1 MAKIPVSFI
10 QEGFNDVQNNISIL
24 KKETKEIS
32 KTKTKININN
42 KDIQAALQSQKNLE
56 KSLIDLQKS
65 YDQLGNKSTS
75 AAKQLRKDINSI
87 TNALKNFETAVQ
99 WSGKV
104 SSKVQ
109 NTAKAQAYTR
119 ELNAQIKAEN
129 EKTNA
134 IREQQRELDRLN
146 KEAQKVGQMTKG
158 ILQDKNLNQ
167 KGAKDTAAQWNYQ
180 REAIQRTA
188 TEIKNAKNAGEAYKH
203 MLESMVYEIK
213 HTTGKGLFQDAIDG
227 TNKLINL
234 ENKRFEAQKSGKQ
247 VMEDYYNSEIRKQK
261 ELINNIMDIAN
272 NPQKLQTLLKDNAS
286 YIKNLLPENMQA
298 DFQQQFEKTGMIDK
312 AWAEGMNKYV
322 VALQQAYQEQ
332 VKLNQAKNQ
341 QNIQDDSYK
350 SLKADLQEIWNIE
363 NKITQLKKDKK
374 HHPEE
379 IQYYQQLLN
388 NKHQELNYDNRI
400 NQLTE
405 EQKKDIETL
414 TRKQKELNGAIQAQ
428 GQDWKNNNRKVSEFG
443 DTIKKVFNYV
453 IVYRGFQMLQQGI
466 QKAIDTM
473 KELDKAFTDIQMV
486 TGDTDEQTA
495 QLAKDYNNIAREMGS
510 TTQEVAEGASEWLR
524 QGKTAEETTQ
534 LLKSSMTLSKVGA
547 MESSEATELLTSSLN
562 GYKLEAKD
570 AMSVV
575 DKISSIDLAAAT
587 SSYELATALSRT
599 ANSANDAGVSFDK
612 LLAMIGTV
620 SSVTRKSAS
629 TIRRIF

>member
-1 MAKIPVSFI
+1 MAKIPVSFV

-42 KDIQAALQSQKNLE
+42 KDIQVALQSQKNLE

-109 NTAKAQAYTR
+109 NVAKAQAYTR

-167 KGAKDTAAQWNYQ
+167 KGAKDTATQWNYQ
-180 REAIQRTA
+180 KEAIQRTA
-188 TEIKNAKNAGEAYKH
+188 TEIKNAKSAGEAYKH

-261 ELINNIMDIAN
+261 ELINNIMDTAN
-272 NPQKLQTLLKDNAS
+272 NPQKLQALLKDNAN
-286 YIKNLLPENMQA
+286 YIKNLLPENMQT
-298 DFQQQFEKTGMIDK
+298 DFQQQFEKTGIIDK

-322 VALQQAYQEQ
+322 TALQQAYQEQ

-363 NKITQLKKDKK
+363 NKITQFKKDKK

-388 NKHQELNYDNRI
+388 NKYQELNYDNRI

-405 EQKKDIETL
+405 EQKKDIESL

-466 QKAIDTM
+466 QQAIDTM
-473 KELDKAFTDIQMV
+473 KDLDKAFTDIQMV
-486 TGDTDEQTA
+486 TGGSDEQTA
-495 QLAKDYNNIAREMGS
+495 QLAKDYNNLAKEMGS
-510 TTQEVAEGASEWLR
+510 TTKEVAEGAAEWFNESRDHL
-524 QGKTAEETTQ
+524 KT
-534 LLKSSMTLSKVGA
+534 L
-547 MESSEATELLTSSLN
+547 ELL
-562 GYKLEAKD
+562 E
-570 AMSVV
+570 
-575 DKISSIDLAAAT
+575 
-587 SSYELATALSRT
+587 
-599 ANSANDAGVSFDK
+599 
-612 LLAMIGTV
+612 
-620 SSVTRKSAS
+620 TRED
-629 TIRRIF
+629 

>member
-1 MAKIPVSFI
+1 MAKIPVSFV

-42 KDIQAALQSQKNLE
+42 KDIQVALQSQKNLE

-188 TEIKNAKNAGEAYKH
+188 TEIKNAKNAGEAYRH
-203 MLESMVYEIK
+203 MLESMVYETK

-247 VMEDYYNSEIRKQK
+247 IMEDYYNSEIRKQK
-261 ELINNIMDIAN
+261 ELINNIMDTAN
-272 NPQKLQTLLKDNAS
+272 NPQKLQALLKDNAN
-286 YIKNLLPENMQA
+286 YIKNLLPENMQT
-298 DFQQQFEKTGMIDK
+298 DFQQQFEKTGIIDK

-322 VALQQAYQEQ
+322 TVLQQAYQEQ

-388 NKHQELNYDNRI
+388 NKNQELNYDNRI

-405 EQKKDIETL
+405 EQKKDIESL

-510 TTQEVAEGASEWLR
+510 TTKEVAEGAAEWFNESRDHL
-524 QGKTAEETTQ
+524 KT
-534 LLKSSMTLSKVGA
+534 L
-547 MESSEATELLTSSLN
+547 ELL
-562 GYKLEAKD
+562 E
-570 AMSVV
+570 
-575 DKISSIDLAAAT
+575 
-587 SSYELATALSRT
+587 
-599 ANSANDAGVSFDK
+599 
-612 LLAMIGTV
+612 
-620 SSVTRKSAS
+620 TRED
-629 TIRRIF
+629 